1 MATLKNSLAFFK
13 IKSNMQLPYN
23 PTFPLPGIYPR
34 EMKTYVHNIFQ
45 NVHRALL
52 IIISNGKQ
60 PKYLSTDEQVK
71 KIITQ
76 YGYFMAESENHQ
88 ANEKRCYILHMSPSA
103 RNIQITYTKYKL
115 FLS

>member
-1 MATLKNSLAFFK
+1 MLLRMWSHWNSHMLQVEVKKKNMATLKNSLAFFK

-60 PKYLSTDEQVK
+60 PKYLSTDE
-71 KIITQ
+71 
-76 YGYFMAESENHQ
+76 
-88 ANEKRCYILHMSPSA
+88 
-103 RNIQITYTKYKL
+103 
-115 FLS
+115 